1 MEQLLRPYAD
11 IFDYFSSLYFFENT
25 PQQTLPHS
33 KVWSDL
39 DLQIKRLFS
48 LNQILDSVSVQ
59 EEDIDIFSRLSHLAN
74 TDVHKILTQLS
85 TQVDWS
91 QVDWS
96 QVPLPADGG
105 QRRAKFYDTHITD
118 SYEITFDKLFANV
131 IIHLNRNGYLP
142 IDKSLSHIQF
152 ILQNFNQIKQ
162 LMNNELKST
171 GISSINFYI
180 NYFYGTLPVNSKL
193 LVREVVGI
201 INQTIEKRYPCL
213 HIDTDLVIIK
223 SRKDIDDMLKYLGLP
238 YHIEEISDLIIFNR
252 KKLIKIYKNKEVKIR
267 GFPDLDSEQLKLLGF
282 GI

>member
-1 MEQLLRPYAD
+1 MENTLRRYAE
-11 IFDYFSSLYFFENT
+11 IFDYFSSLYFFENI

-48 LNQILDSVSVQ
+48 LNKILDSVSVQ
-59 EEDIDIFSRLSHLAN
+59 EEGIDLFSRLSHLAN
-74 TDVHKILTQLS
+74 TDVHKMLTQLS
-85 TQVDWS
+85 T

-180 NYFYGTLPVNSKL
+180 NYFYGTLPVNSKE

-213 HIDTDLVIIK
+213 HIDTDSLIIK

-267 GFPDLDSEQLKLLGF
+267 GFPVLDMEQLKLLGF
-282 GI
+282 VI

>member
-1 MEQLLRPYAD
+1 MDKLLRPYAE
-11 IFDYFSSLYFFENT
+11 IFDYFSSLYFFENI
-25 PQQTLPHS
+25 PQQTIPHS
-33 KVWSDL
+33 KVWSDI
-39 DLQIKRLFS
+39 DLQVKRVFS
-48 LNQILDSVSVQ
+48 LNQILDSVLVQ
-59 EEDIDIFSRLSHLAN
+59 EDGLDLFSRLSHLTN
-74 TDVHKILTQLS
+74 TDVHKILSKLS

-91 QVDWS
+91 QT
-96 QVPLPADGG
+96 PLPADGG
-105 QRRAKFYDTHITD
+105 AWKAKFYNTHIRD
-118 SYEITFDKLFANV
+118 SYEIRFDKLFANV

-142 IDKSLSHIQF
+142 IDKSLSHIHF
-152 ILQNFNQIKQ
+152 ILQNFNQIKE

-180 NYFYGTLPVNSKL
+180 NYFYGTLPVNSKE

-213 HIDTDLVIIK
+213 HIDTDTLIIK

-252 KKLIKIYKNKEVKIR
+252 KKLIKIYKNKEIKIR